1 VCSFPCRAR
10 LENPC
15 VLAYASV
22 GTKRVRSQIKLGR
35 VFGIEIGLHYS
46 WFLIAFLIVLS
57 LASQFRAA
65 DPEWGPGT
73 ILALALLTGGLFFVS
88 LLLHELSHSL
98 FAKSHGVPVREIT
111 LFALGGVSQIERNPT
126 SARTE
131 FWMAFVGPLTSAV
144 IGVVCLGLSRLLGTP
159 STPGYAMFYW
169 LGYIN
174 LGLAFF
180 NFIPGYP
187 LDGGRILRAALWWKT
202 GDAERSTRVAAR
214 TGQVVGALFIAAG
227 IVQFFGGAGFGGL
240 WIAFIGWFL
249 LQAAG
254 ESYIEA
260 GLTRV
265 LAGVTAKDVMTRECP
280 VVDGHESIQ
289 ILVEEKILR
298 TGDRCFAVLDG
309 DGLSGLVTTH
319 EIKNLDRARWPYT
332 TVSDIMM
339 PAEKIHTVRPET
351 PLKSALEI
359 MSRENLNQ
367 LPVTTNG
374 HLAGF
379 LTRARVL
386 NYLHSRMD
394 FQG

>member
-1 VCSFPCRAR
+1 MLR
-10 LENPC
+10 LGRRC
-15 VLAYASV
+15 
-22 GTKRVRSQIKLGR
+22 VRSQIKLGR
-35 VFGIEIGLHYS
+35 VFGIEIGIHYS
-46 WFLIAFLIVLS
+46 WFLIAFLIVFS

-65 DPEWGPGT
+65 NQAWRSGT
-73 ILALALLTGGLFFVS
+73 ILALAVLTGGLFFVS

-111 LFALGGVSQIERNPT
+111 LFALGGVSQIERNPS
-126 SARTE
+126 SARTV

-144 IGVVCLGLSRLLGTP
+144 FGVVCLGLSSLVGTP
-159 STPGYAMFYW
+159 STPLYAMFYW

-174 LGLAFF
+174 LGLAVF

-202 GDAERSTRVAAR
+202 GDAERSTRAAAR
-214 TGQVVGALFIAAG
+214 TGQVVGSLFIAAG
-227 IVQFFGGAGFGGL
+227 IVQYFGGAGFGGL

-260 GLTRV
+260 SLTRV
-265 LAGVTAKDVMTRECP
+265 LAGATTKDVMTDECP
-280 VVDGHESIQ
+280 VVDGHENIQ
-289 ILVEEKILR
+289 NLVEEKILR
-298 TGDRCFAVLDG
+298 TGNRCFVVLDG
-309 DGLSGLVTTH
+309 SELAGLVTAH
-319 EIKNLDRARWPYT
+319 EIKNVDRARWPYT
-332 TVSDIMM
+332 TVFDIMK
-339 PAEKIHTVRPET
+339 PLEEIHTVRPDT

-374 HLAGF
+374 HLAGL

-386 NYLHSRMD
+386 SYLHSRME
-394 FQG
+394 FHS

>member
-1 VCSFPCRAR
+1 MS
-10 LENPC
+10 
-15 VLAYASV
+15 YASV
-22 GTKRVRSQIKLGR
+22 GTRVRSQIKLGR
-35 VFGIEIGLHYS
+35 VFGIEIGIHYS
-46 WFLIAFLIVLS
+46 WFLIAFLIVFS
-57 LASQFRAA
+57 LASQFRA
-65 DPEWGPGT
+65 DHPEWGSST
-73 ILALALLTGGLFFVS
+73 IFALALLTGALFFVS

-98 FAKSHGVPVREIT
+98 FANAHGLPVREIT

-144 IGVVCLGLSRLLGTP
+144 IGVVCLGLARLVGTP
-159 STPGYAMFYW
+159 STPVHAMFSW

-174 LGLAFF
+174 LGLAVF

-187 LDGGRILRAALWWKT
+187 LDGGRILRAALWWKS
-202 GDAERSTRVAAR
+202 GDRERSTRAAAR

-254 ESYIEA
+254 ESYLEA

-265 LAGVTAKDVMTRECP
+265 LEGATAKDIMTNDCP
-280 VVDGHESIQ
+280 VVDGHENIQ
-289 ILVEEKILR
+289 NLVEERILK
-298 TGDRCFAVLDG
+298 TGQRCFVVLDG
-309 DGLSGLVTTH
+309 GALAGLITAH
-319 EIKNLDRARWPYT
+319 EIKNLNRVRWPYT
-332 TVSDIMM
+332 TVFDIMR
-339 PAEKIHTVRPET
+339 PVEELRTVRPET

-367 LPVTTNG
+367 LPVTTDG
-374 HLAGF
+374 HLAGL
-379 LTRARVL
+379 LTRGQVL
-386 NYLHSRMD
+386 SYLHSRME
-394 FQG
+394 FQR

>member
-1 VCSFPCRAR
+1 M
-10 LENPC
+10 
-15 VLAYASV
+15 
-22 GTKRVRSQIKLGR
+22 RSQIKLGR
-35 VFGIEIGLHYS
+35 VFGIEIGIHYS
-46 WFLIAFLIVLS
+46 WFLIAFLIVFS
-57 LASQFRAA
+57 LASQFRAVN
-65 DPEWGPGT
+65 PEWGGAT
-73 ILALALLTGGLFFVS
+73 ILALAVLTGGLFFVS

-144 IGVVCLGLSRLLGTP
+144 IGVVCLGLRRLVGTP
-159 STPGYAMFYW
+159 STPAYAMFYW

-174 LGLAFF
+174 LGLAVF

-187 LDGGRILRAALWWKT
+187 LDGGRILRAALWWKS
-202 GDAERSTRVAAR
+202 GDAERSTRAAAR

-265 LAGVTAKDVMTRECP
+265 LAGVTAKDVMTGDCP

-289 ILVEEKILR
+289 KLVEEKILR
-298 TGDRCFAVLDG
+298 TGDRCFVVLDG
-309 DGLSGLVTTH
+309 SGLAGLVTAH

-332 TVSDIMM
+332 TVFDIMR
-339 PAEKIHTVRPET
+339 PAGEIRTVRPDT

-374 HLAGF
+374 HLAGL

-386 NYLHSRMD
+386 SYLHGRME
-394 FQG
+394 FQS